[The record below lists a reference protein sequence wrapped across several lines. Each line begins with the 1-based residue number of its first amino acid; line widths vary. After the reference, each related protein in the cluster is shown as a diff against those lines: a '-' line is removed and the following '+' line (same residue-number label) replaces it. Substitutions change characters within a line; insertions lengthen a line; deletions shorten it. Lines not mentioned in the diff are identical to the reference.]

1 MTNSFAGQVTD
12 RNFLQATGFRF
23 SVARADKVGFFGN
36 AINVP
41 GFTLGSP
48 DQPSYLKMIPRVGD
62 ILNYNDLRI
71 RFLIDQNLENY
82 MQIQNWMRGLGF
94 PDSLDEIYKFQDSWD
109 VPKEERS
116 EINLT
121 SDGTLTI
128 LSAINNP
135 LFVVKFLDMFPT
147 SLSDINFDSTLTDV
161 EYLTADVT
169 FKYLNYTIE
178 PFDCC

>member
-1 MTNSFAGQVTD
+1 MANSFAGQVTD

-23 SVARADKVGFFGN
+23 SLARADKIGFYGN
-36 AINVP
+36 SINVP

-48 DQPSYLKMIPRVGD
+48 EQPSYLKMIPRVGD
-62 ILNYNDLRI
+62 ILNFNDLRI
-71 RFLIDQNLENY
+71 SFLSGQKLENY
-82 MQIQNWMRGLGF
+82 MQMKNCMRGIRF
-94 PDSLDEIYKFQDSWD
+94 TDSLDEIYKFKNSSTI
-109 VPKEERS
+109 PKNERS

-135 LFVVKFLDMFPT
+135 IFTVKFSDMFPV
-147 SLSDINFDSTLTDV
+147 SLSDIEFDSTLADV
-161 EYLTADVT
+161 EYLTAVVS

>member
-23 SVARADKVGFFGN
+23 TVARANKVGFFGN

-41 GFTLGSP
+41 GFNLNSP
-48 DQPSYLKMIPRVGD
+48 TQASYLKMIPRVGGTLD
-62 ILNYNDLRI
+62 YNDLRI

-82 MQIQNWMRGLGF
+82 LQIQTWMRGIGF
-94 PDSLDEIYKFQDSWD
+94 PESLNEIYRFQNSWNL
-109 VPKEERS
+109 PKENKS

-128 LSAINNP
+128 LSGSSTP
-135 LFVVKFLDMFPT
+135 LFSVKFTDMFPV

-161 EYLTADVT
+161 EYLTAEVS